1 MVNRAKDDLDSSQ
14 KQSESANNSQG
25 KNTTNTALAN
35 TGKPIAVWQSP
46 EFEEFDLCMEVTA
59 YVQQWK

>member
-1 MVNRAKDDLDSSQ
+1 MADRAKNFLGSSK
-14 KQSESANNSQG
+14 KQGDTANNSRD
-25 KNTTNTALAN
+25 KNTTDTALAN

-59 YVQQWK
+59 YVQHWD

>member
-1 MVNRAKDDLDSSQ
+1 MANRAKDYWNSRK
-14 KQSESANNSQG
+14 KQNDTANNNRG
-25 KNTTNTALAN
+25 KNTTDTALVN

-59 YVQQWK
+59 YVQQWD

>member
-1 MVNRAKDDLDSSQ
+1 MTDKKDYLDSS
-14 KQSESANNSQG
+14 KKDNTVNNKRN
-25 KNTTNTALAN
+25 KNATDTALAN

-59 YVQQWK
+59 YVQQWQ

>member
-1 MVNRAKDDLDSSQ
+1 MVNRAKDYLDSSK

-25 KNTTNTALAN
+25 KNTTDTALSN